1 MVTIKKS
8 KNRNKRER
16 GSVIYVIDHTNQK
29 IKKFSS
35 QELESFLN
43 NIIKKQ
49 YLFVSNKQ
57 KAKQLI
63 KKITKV

>member
-1 MVTIKKS
+1 M
-8 KNRNKRER
+8 
-16 GSVIYVIDHTNQK
+16 YVIDHTNQK

-43 NIIKKQ
+43 DIIKKQ

-57 KAKQLI
+57 KVKQLI